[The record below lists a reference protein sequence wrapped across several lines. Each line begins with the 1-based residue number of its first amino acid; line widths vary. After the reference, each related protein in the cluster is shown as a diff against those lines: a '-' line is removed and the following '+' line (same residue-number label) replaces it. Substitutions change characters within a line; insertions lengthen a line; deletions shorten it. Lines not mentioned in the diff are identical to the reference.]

1 MNSALRAIDATTAF
15 RGREFIR
22 ARSAHTKGRGAC
34 SLSAVALRRMT
45 YDDLRR
51 GRHSA
56 PNQTY
61 HVTIVTAGRLR
72 HFADFDI
79 ARAAIAEMRR
89 LNDHRIVDSFAW
101 VLMPDHL

>member
-1 MNSALRAIDATTAF
+1 MS
-15 RGREFIR
+15 
-22 ARSAHTKGRGAC
+22 
-34 SLSAVALRRMT
+34 
-45 YDDLRR
+45 YDVLRR

-89 LNDHRIVDSFAW
+89 LSDHRIVDSPFPGSSGDKARYGS
-101 VLMPDHL
+101 VAITTMPCAETRICSPLQGISLPIRFELV